1 MYYNKNK
8 HMKNYYTIPLGIFLS
23 LIAIMNLLPLIS
35 KANTLLNITG
45 IIGLVTLVIVII
57 KTKVFTN
64 FKLNLKTKTKK

>member
-1 MYYNKNK
+1 
-8 HMKNYYTIPLGIFLS
+8 MKNYYTIPLGIFLS

>member
-23 LIAIMNLLPLIS
+23 LIAIMNLLPLLS
-35 KANTLLNITG
+35 RANTLLNIAG

-57 KTKVFTN
+57 KTKLFTSFKTN
-64 FKLNLKTKTKK
+64 FKTETKK